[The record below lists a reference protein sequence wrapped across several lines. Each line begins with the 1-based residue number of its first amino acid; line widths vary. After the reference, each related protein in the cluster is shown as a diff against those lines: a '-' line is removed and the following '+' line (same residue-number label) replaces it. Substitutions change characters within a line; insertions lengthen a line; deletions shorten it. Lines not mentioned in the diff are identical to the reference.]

1 MFLQQGKGVGVRQGR
16 GGWRRGKILGER
28 PFQVVLDLLQE
39 DSPPVAVGG
48 LGGFPRCRLV
58 VSLVA
63 PGGTQMEET

>member
-16 GGWRRGKILGER
+16 GGWWRGKILGGQA
-28 PFQVVLDLLQE
+28 FQVILDLLRE

-63 PGGTQMEET
+63 PGGTQTEKA